1 MIVIV
6 VAALFGAASTFAA
19 LLSYGI
25 VAALLG
31 APLGG
36 SLAAL
41 VAGILI
47 ATSRTSAKRS
57 PATGNWAPSADTP
70 LLTRRI

>member
-6 VAALFGAASTFAA
+6 LAGLFGGASTFAA

-25 VAALLG
+25 VASLLG

-57 PATGNWAPSADTP
+57 PATSEWSPAANAP
-70 LLTRRI
+70 LLTRRM

>member
-6 VAALFGAASTFAA
+6 VAALFGGASTFAA

-25 VAALLG
+25 TAALLG

-47 ATSRTSAKRS
+47 ATSRTSAKSS
-57 PATGNWAPSADTP
+57 PATVNWASSADAP
-70 LLTRRI
+70 LLTRRT